1 MENNY
6 DWEKVLQIA
15 SNLNNRDF
23 FIFKLR
29 MGFINN
35 KAQSMEEIALLL
47 NMPSD
52 ELSKELRRIEKY
64 VLCEYHKLYK

>member
-15 SNLNNRDF
+15 SNLNNEDF
-23 FIFKLR
+23 YIFKLR

-35 KAQSMEEIALLL
+35 KAHSIKEIALLL
-47 NMPSD
+47 NMPPD

-64 VLCEYHKLYK
+64 VLSEYHKIYK